1 MLEVE
6 EIEEELEEARD
17 AGQSVKV
24 KLEERLQA

>member
-6 EIEEELEEARD
+6 EIEEFEEARD

-24 KLEERLQA
+24 KPEERLQA